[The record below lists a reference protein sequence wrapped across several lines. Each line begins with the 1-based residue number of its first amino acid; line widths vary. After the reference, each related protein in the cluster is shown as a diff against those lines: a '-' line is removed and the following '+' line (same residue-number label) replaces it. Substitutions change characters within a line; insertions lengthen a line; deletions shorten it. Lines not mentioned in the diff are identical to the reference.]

1 LLYFNYIS
9 LPWYYIVSLQCS
21 KEDVSSKLRKTFD
34 IERTVRISNPKTLE
48 FQVARTNLLSGL
60 LKTISANKKM
70 PLPMKLFEVTDVVLK
85 DSTSG
90 NY

>member
-1 LLYFNYIS
+1 MS
-9 LPWYYIVSLQCS
+9 T
-21 KEDVSSKLRKTFD
+21 KLRKSFD
-34 IERTVRISNPKTLE
+34 TEHTVCISNPKTLE

-70 PLPMKLFEVTDVVLK
+70 PLPMRLFEVTDVVFK

-90 NY
+90 QLVICS

>member
-1 LLYFNYIS
+1 
-9 LPWYYIVSLQCS
+9 VC
-21 KEDVSSKLRKTFD
+21 
-34 IERTVRISNPKTLE
+34 ISNPKTLE

-60 LKTISANKKM
+60 LKTTSANKKM

-90 NY
+90 K